1 MPVLDR
7 RSRGTSDQLHVR
19 RISAADDLHALT
31 ELIHAA
37 YAPHSASGLRYWA
50 THQSVADTEK
60 RIARGVCFVGEVGG
74 KVIATIALTRPDPN
88 SKVDLL
94 REPHTWSFG
103 QFAVAPTHKGRGIG
117 KQLHDAAL
125 LEAAALGCQV
135 MALHTAQPAVALIDM
150 YRSWGY
156 TEAGTFD
163 WRPHTNYL
171 SVLMSKTVRSA
182 VEARGA
188 V

>member
-1 MPVLDR
+1 M
-7 RSRGTSDQLHVR
+7 SDHLHVR
-19 RISAADDLHALT
+19 RISEADDLHTLT

-37 YAPHSASGLRYWA
+37 YAPHAANGLRYWA

-74 KVIATIALTRPDPN
+74 EVVATIALARPDPT
-88 SKVDLL
+88 SKVELL
-94 REPHTWSFG
+94 REPSTWSFG
-103 QFAVAPTHKGRGIG
+103 QFAVAPSHKGRGFG

-125 LEAAALGCQV
+125 LEAAALGCKV
-135 MALHTAQPAVALIDM
+135 MALHTAQPAVALINM

-156 TEAGTFD
+156 TQVGTCD

-171 SVLMSKTVRSA
+171 SVLMSKA
-182 VEARGA
+182 VASGADARDA